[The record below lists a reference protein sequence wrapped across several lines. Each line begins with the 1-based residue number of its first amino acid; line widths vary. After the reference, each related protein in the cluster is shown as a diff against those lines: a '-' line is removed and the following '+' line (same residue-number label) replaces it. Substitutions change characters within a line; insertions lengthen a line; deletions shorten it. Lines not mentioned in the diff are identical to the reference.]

1 MILAMIPARMGSQR
15 LKQKNLH
22 PVCGLPLITHAIRKC
37 IRADVFDE
45 IWVNSEH
52 TAFKQIAKEE
62 GVLFHHRPESLA
74 SNTATSE
81 DYIFEFLCNHSCDFL
96 FQVHSIAPLL
106 SAETVR
112 GFVNKMRTGDLDVL
126 LSCVEEQIECAMNG
140 LPVNFTYDRKQ
151 NSQELTPI
159 QRVTWSITAWRRET
173 YMRAYEAQECATY
186 AGKVGF
192 FPIDRMG
199 GHIIKNEEDLKIA
212 DMFMKIQDMEI

>member
-15 LKQKNLH
+15 LKHKNLQ

-52 TAFKQIAKEE
+52 TAFEAIAQEE
-62 GVLFHHRPESLA
+62 GVQFHHRPASLA

-81 DYIFEFLCNHSCDFL
+81 DYIYEFLRNHACDIL

-106 SAETVR
+106 SAGSVR
-112 GFVNKMRTGDLDVL
+112 DFVQKMYTSDFDVL
-126 LSCVEEQIECAMNG
+126 LSCVEEQIECAMDG
-140 LPVNFTYDRKQ
+140 IPVNFSYDRKQ

-159 QRVTWSITAWRRET
+159 QRVTWSITAWRREP
-173 YMRAYEAQECATY
+173 YMRAYEAQQCATY

-199 GHIIKNEEDLKIA
+199 GHIIKTEEDLKIA
-212 DMFMKIQDMEI
+212 EEFLRLRGLER

>member
-15 LKQKNLH
+15 LKKKNLQ
-22 PVCGLPLITHAIRKC
+22 PVCGVPLITHAIRKC

-52 TAFKQIAKEE
+52 TTFATIAQEE
-62 GVLFHHRPESLA
+62 GVLFHQRPASLA
-74 SNTATSE
+74 SNSATSE
-81 DYIFEFLCNHSCDFL
+81 DYIYEFLCNHACDIL

-106 SAETVR
+106 SAESVR
-112 GFVNKMRTGDLDVL
+112 AFVEKMCAGDFDVL
-126 LSCVEEQIECAMNG
+126 LSCVEEQIECAMEG
-140 LPVNFTYDRKQ
+140 VPVNFSYDRKQ
-151 NSQELTPI
+151 NSQELSPI
-159 QRVTWSITAWRRET
+159 QRVTWSITAWRREP
-173 YMRAYEAQECATY
+173 YLKAYEAKRCATY

-212 DMFMKIQDMEI
+212 DMFMRLEERE